1 MKQRLYTILALCMC
15 PFMVKAVSADSAG
28 RVLGQYI
35 QAAINYSENIPQ
47 EKVYLH
53 FDNTS
58 YYQGDNIWF
67 KCYLVDAATN
77 TASRLSRTLYVELLN
92 PGGKVIQRRVLK
104 VEDGQCHGDFSLGH
118 LPFYSG
124 YYEIRAYTKY
134 MLNFGESA
142 VFSRVFPV
150 FDAPA
155 KKGAY
160 AERRMMRAQYGSV
173 RYGSERPSPRKGK
186 KLNARFYPEGG
197 NIVAGLPVR
206 VAFEV
211 CDNKGFAVECDGRV
225 VDESDSVVAKFST
238 LHEGKGVFG
247 ITVGEDARYK
257 VILGYDG
264 REYDFDMPE
273 IRKSG
278 VALSVDNTSSDDLVT
293 IRLMKNPASPQVL
306 LGVALSCRGV
316 VYSYGGVLLDS
327 VLELR
332 ECRQKAP
339 SGVSLAT
346 VFDMNGDVVA
356 DRMFF
361 VDNKDYG
368 RIEVVQDKA
377 EYLAGEKVRMTLTA
391 TKADSAARSFPISVS
406 VSDGDNAVD
415 YKSNMLSDLLL
426 MSEIK
431 GYVSNPSQYFLGEED
446 SADRLD
452 LLMMVQ
458 GWRRYPWRQMAGI
471 EPVDIRYLPEQGI
484 ELSGRVV
491 SFVKSVPKPDVTVS
505 AMMTENEP
513 SDSLRRSFMDS
524 FMTDSCGR
532 FSFRCDVDGRWHLVM
547 SVSEKGKKKDHRIIL
562 DRLFSPKPKAIEY
575 TEQRFD
581 IALAGTS
588 GSAGSLDD
596 SLEEYGESEDTITG
610 HEVIGSKAIMLK
622 EVEVKSK
629 RHSREADV
637 FKNRAKS
644 VAYYDAKSE
653 LDKISDEGDY
663 IGQDLFG
670 MLLKINPHFFKRF
683 SASGEEEILYKG
695 GKPLFVIDYKPSNLE
710 DSVNYRSLYLES
722 IKSIYINEELQAKC
736 KYADVRLS
744 PLQVDKRYGC
754 VVFIETDPAKPAP
767 PGKGTRRT
775 MIEGYSV
782 PAEFYHP
789 DYSKMPEEED
799 YRRTLYWNPYV
810 LTDEHGKVSIEFYNN
825 STCRKMKVSAQGI
838 GYDGTVY
845 DSKLK

>member
-1 MKQRLYTILALCMC
+1 MC

-316 VYSYGGVLLDS
+316 VYS
-327 VLELR
+327 
-332 ECRQKAP
+332 
-339 SGVSLAT
+339 
-346 VFDMNGDVVA
+346 
-356 DRMFF
+356 
-361 VDNKDYG
+361 
-368 RIEVVQDKA
+368 
-377 EYLAGEKVRMTLTA
+377 
-391 TKADSAARSFPISVS
+391 
-406 VSDGDNAVD
+406 
-415 YKSNMLSDLLL
+415 
-426 MSEIK
+426 
-431 GYVSNPSQYFLGEED
+431 
-446 SADRLD
+446 
-452 LLMMVQ
+452 
-458 GWRRYPWRQMAGI
+458 
-471 EPVDIRYLPEQGI
+471 
-484 ELSGRVV
+484 
-491 SFVKSVPKPDVTVS
+491 
-505 AMMTENEP
+505 
-513 SDSLRRSFMDS
+513 
-524 FMTDSCGR
+524 
-532 FSFRCDVDGRWHLVM
+532 
-547 SVSEKGKKKDHRIIL
+547 
-562 DRLFSPKPKAIEY
+562 
-575 TEQRFD
+575 
-581 IALAGTS
+581 
-588 GSAGSLDD
+588 
-596 SLEEYGESEDTITG
+596 
-610 HEVIGSKAIMLK
+610 
-622 EVEVKSK
+622 
-629 RHSREADV
+629 
-637 FKNRAKS
+637 
-644 VAYYDAKSE
+644 
-653 LDKISDEGDY
+653 
-663 IGQDLFG
+663 
-670 MLLKINPHFFKRF
+670 
-683 SASGEEEILYKG
+683 
-695 GKPLFVIDYKPSNLE
+695 
-710 DSVNYRSLYLES
+710 
-722 IKSIYINEELQAKC
+722 
-736 KYADVRLS
+736 
-744 PLQVDKRYGC
+744 
-754 VVFIETDPAKPAP
+754 
-767 PGKGTRRT
+767 
-775 MIEGYSV
+775 
-782 PAEFYHP
+782 
-789 DYSKMPEEED
+789 
-799 YRRTLYWNPYV
+799 
-810 LTDEHGKVSIEFYNN
+810 
-825 STCRKMKVSAQGI
+825 
-838 GYDGTVY
+838 
-845 DSKLK
+845 